1 MKKKHKKIYEQK
13 TKEQAK
19 EQPPETKVSRKHR
32 NAVIRFA
39 INQSRVTSPYTLC
52 VVFYRSL
59 CARAYGL
66 EVNQNECRQAGKLS
80 RLKIRKNHA
89 LRLRDWFARS
99 RSASRRCERKN
110 TQKTALDAP
119 LISARSAASSL
130 SPVRSMTS
138 ACDMMEYGVGAPSF
152 CEASE

>member
-1 MKKKHKKIYEQK
+1 LYHSDDDVNNNNKKKKKTGGVSFLRNYIFRCWREKVKKIEMKKKHKIYEQK

-66 EVNQNECRQAGKLS
+66 EVNQNECRQAGKLAVWKYGKTT
-80 RLKIRKNHA
+80 RWDCEIGRAFA
-89 LRLRDWFARS
+89 LREETMR
-99 RSASRRCERKN
+99 
-110 TQKTALDAP
+110 T
-119 LISARSAASSL
+119 
-130 SPVRSMTS
+130 
-138 ACDMMEYGVGAPSF
+138 
-152 CEASE
+152 

>member
-1 MKKKHKKIYEQK
+1 VKKIEMKKKHKIYEQK

-66 EVNQNECRQAGKLS
+66 EVNQNECRQAGKL
-80 RLKIRKNHA
+80 A
-89 LRLRDWFARS
+89 
-99 RSASRRCERKN
+99 
-110 TQKTALDAP
+110 
-119 LISARSAASSL
+119 
-130 SPVRSMTS
+130 V
-138 ACDMMEYGVGAPSF
+138 
-152 CEASE
+152 